1 MAGINKGELSQLLVG
16 GAKGGAVI
24 NSTLDDL
31 FKNAPPQAPI
41 KPVVVRAPV
50 VASEV
55 PEPVAAAEPASVAPD
70 SSEKRPKRPKKE
82 KKPKQASA
90 VDGPEPMVVDED
102 ERTAKAKRARR
113 IGFGTQ
119 EDGDDSEA
127 EESAAKRPKK
137 KLLGRM
143 PQDPEVIKRT
153 LFIGN
158 LSIQCIT
165 DKAAYGQLK
174 TMCTKYGK
182 VKAIRFRSIAFAE
195 LLPRKIA
202 FIQGKF
208 HSERQSCNAYVEF
221 VEEEAA
227 KKAVELNGSEFC
239 DRHIRVDMASN
250 DKSHDMKRSVFVG
263 NLDFAAD
270 EEELWKHFGTC
281 GTVENVRVIRDP
293 KTSIGKGFAYVQFTD
308 RAAVTL
314 ALRLQ
319 DTVLN
324 SRKLR
329 VQRASEKAIKEKERA
344 TAAAGTASASAPAK
358 PRAVFE
364 GNRSVKGDKPSN
376 KKRRTARSK
385 AYAEERLNAAKKPSA
400 APAPAPRSSA
410 RGGSRGGRGGS
421 RGGRGGSRGGFNK
434 RG

>member
-1 MAGINKGELSQLLVG
+1 MADINKGELSQLLVG

-24 NSTLDDL
+24 NSALDDL
-31 FKNAPPQAPI
+31 FKNAPPQAPV

-50 VASEV
+50 VVSEV
-55 PEPVAAAEPASVAPD
+55 PEPVVTAEPASVAHD
-70 SSEKRPKRPKKE
+70 SGENRLKRPKKE

-90 VDGPEPMVVDED
+90 VDGPEPMMVDED
-102 ERTAKAKRARR
+102 ERAAKAKRARR

-119 EDGDDSEA
+119 EDEDDSEA

-165 DKAAYGQLK
+165 DKAAYSQLK

-221 VEEEAA
+221 VEEESA

-239 DRHIRVDMASN
+239 DRHIRVDMANN

-329 VQRASEKAIKEKERA
+329 
-344 TAAAGTASASAPAK
+344 
-358 PRAVFE
+358 
-364 GNRSVKGDKPSN
+364 
-376 KKRRTARSK
+376 
-385 AYAEERLNAAKKPSA
+385 
-400 APAPAPRSSA
+400 
-410 RGGSRGGRGGS
+410 
-421 RGGRGGSRGGFNK
+421 
-434 RG
+434 

>member
-1 MAGINKGELSQLLVG
+1 M
-16 GAKGGAVI
+16 
-24 NSTLDDL
+24 
-31 FKNAPPQAPI
+31 
-41 KPVVVRAPV
+41 
-50 VASEV
+50 
-55 PEPVAAAEPASVAPD
+55 
-70 SSEKRPKRPKKE
+70 
-82 KKPKQASA
+82 
-90 VDGPEPMVVDED
+90 MVDED
-102 ERTAKAKRARR
+102 ERAAKAKRARR

-119 EDGDDSEA
+119 EDEDDSEEDEA
-127 EESAAKRPKK
+127 AAAAKRPKK

-165 DKAAYGQLK
+165 DKTAYGQLK

-195 LLPRKIA
+195 LLPRKVA

-208 HSERQSCNAYVEF
+208 HSDRQSCNAYVEF
-221 VEEEAA
+221 IEEDAA
-227 KKAVELNGSEFC
+227 KKAIELNGTEFR

-250 DKSHDMKRSVFVG
+250 DKNHDMRRSVFVG

-329 VQRASEKAIKEKERA
+329 VQRATEKAIKEKERA
-344 TAAAGTASASAPAK
+344 TAAATGAAATTSTGGGLAK

-376 KKRRTARSK
+376 KKRRTVRSR
-385 AYAEERLNAAKKPSA
+385 AYAEEQLNTAKKPREEPA
-400 APAPAPRSSA
+400 APASTKFVSA
-410 RGGSRGGRGGS
+410 RGGRGGS
-421 RGGRGGSRGGFNK
+421 SRGGRDGSSRGG
-434 RG
+434 